1 MELTLHKPGDHNFI
15 RSVGRDGIKVKDEI
29 YRDSLIVSADKLIP
43 DWPVRSMK
51 DITAAHFRAVMD
63 MRPEVVLLGTGKK
76 QAFLPPEIM
85 MSFYSEGIG
94 VEAMTTEAACRTFNV
109 LLSEDRNAV
118 AALIAISE
126 VG

>member
-15 RSVGRDGIKVKDEI
+15 RSVGRDGITIKDNI
-29 YRDSLIVSADKLIP
+29 YRDSLIVSADALIS
-43 DWPVRSMK
+43 DWPVRSVD
-51 DITAAHFRAVMD
+51 DITAAHFQVVME
-63 MRPEVVLLGTGKK
+63 MTPEVVLLGTGKR

-85 MSFYSEGIG
+85 MSFYSKGIG

-118 AALIAISE
+118 AALIAIRE
-126 VG
+126 AG

>member
-15 RSVGRDGIKVKDEI
+15 RSVGRNGITVKDEV
-29 YRDSLIVSADKLIP
+29 YRDSLIVSADALIP

-51 DITAAHFRAVMD
+51 EITAAHFQAVVELG
-63 MRPEVVLLGTGKK
+63 PEVVLLGTGEK

-85 MSFYSEGIG
+85 MSLYSKGIG

-126 VG
+126 AG

>member
-15 RSVGRDGIKVKDEI
+15 RSVGHDGITVKDAL
-29 YRDSLIVSADKLIP
+29 YRDSLIVSAGKLISN
-43 DWPVRSMK
+43 WPVRSMD
-51 DITAAHFRAVMD
+51 DITAAHFQVVME
-63 MRPEVVLLGTGKK
+63 MEPEVVLLGTGKQ

-85 MSFYSEGIG
+85 MAFYSQGIG

-126 VG
+126 AD